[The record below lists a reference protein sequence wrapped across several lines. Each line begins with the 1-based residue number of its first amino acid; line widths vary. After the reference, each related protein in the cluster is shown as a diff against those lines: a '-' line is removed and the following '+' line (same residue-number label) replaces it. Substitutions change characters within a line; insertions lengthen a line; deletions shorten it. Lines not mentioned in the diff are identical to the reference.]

1 MSQLHPEPARRSL
14 WPLPARERQASE
26 SVLFWLAVALTF
38 ATLAELL
45 RSPEARHFTA
55 ADGWWLNIL
64 PAAWFVQTCY
74 RASRGHPF
82 DRASVTVGLFCLT
95 PYVFSTPRHQELPEY
110 LRISLV
116 LFLAA
121 FALGFWFD
129 LRRERSQA

>member
-74 RASRGHPF
+74 RASRDHPF

-121 FALGFWFD
+121 FAIGFWFD